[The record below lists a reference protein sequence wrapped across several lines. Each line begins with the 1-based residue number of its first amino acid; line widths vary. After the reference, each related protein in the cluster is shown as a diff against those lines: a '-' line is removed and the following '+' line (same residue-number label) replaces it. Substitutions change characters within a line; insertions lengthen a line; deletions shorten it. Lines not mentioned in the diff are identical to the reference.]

1 MLPGASLPG
10 RPGTCEARL
19 RGSRADRGESGVSKK
34 PKTGKAHAAN
44 PKGRPQA
51 EIVHTS
57 VYLPRP
63 MWRAI
68 RELAVARDR
77 KAHDI
82 MIEAIAA
89 ALERQ
94 GKRL

>member
-1 MLPGASLPG
+1 M
-10 RPGTCEARL
+10 
-19 RGSRADRGESGVSKK
+19 SKTR
-34 PKTGKAHAAN
+34 KTGKAHAAP
-44 PKGRPQA
+44 PKGRPRA

-57 VYLPRP
+57 VYLPRA

-68 RELAVARDR
+68 RELAVEQDR

-82 MIEAIAA
+82 MIEAITA

-94 GKRL
+94 GKHL

>member
-1 MLPGASLPG
+1 M
-10 RPGTCEARL
+10 
-19 RGSRADRGESGVSKK
+19 SKK
-34 PKTGKAHAAN
+34 RKTGKAHVAN
-44 PKGRPQA
+44 PKRLPQA

-68 RELAVARDR
+68 RELAVEQDR

-82 MIEAIAA
+82 MLEAIAA
-89 ALERQ
+89 ALERH